1 MTRSPVLLGLVAV
14 VVAGCVT
21 VVEPTPSPEPLATQ
35 VAVAPTPTPEPT
47 TQTYVIKSGDNLNA
61 IAQRFGLT
69 VGQLLAA
76 NPDITDPNRIR
87 VGQALIIPP
96 PDAPDTGPDS
106 AGIGDASDDVVDLA
120 GQLVASQSYADITG
134 FGAALATNRRLQI
147 ELEMVNGPPAR
158 LDPAVEV
165 VTYTVVIDVDGDGQ
179 PDFRLIYSN
188 DVEGL
193 TGFQPSLENRLT
205 GSVKSGDGFPGTVTV
220 RNSTITFTVRR
231 SALGAPRAYAMAAT
245 VERVYSPG
253 GVGDPEGDNSV
264 DHAPDQQWPRPNPRW
279 VEVGGV

>member
-1 MTRSPVLLGLVAV
+1 
-14 VVAGCVT
+14 
-21 VVEPTPSPEPLATQ
+21 
-35 VAVAPTPTPEPT
+35 
-47 TQTYVIKSGDNLNA
+47 
-61 IAQRFGLT
+61 LT

-87 VGQALIIPP
+87 VGQELIIPP

-106 AGIGDASDDVVDLA
+106 AGIGDAGDDVMDLD
-120 GQLVASQSYADITG
+120 GQLIASQSYADITG
-134 FGAALATNRRLQI
+134 VGAALAANRRLQI
-147 ELEMVNGPPAR
+147 ELEMVNGPPVR

-179 PDFRLIYSN
+179 PDFRVIYSN
-188 DVEGL
+188 DVDGL

-205 GSVKSGDGFPGTVTV
+205 GEVQSGDAFPGSVAV
-220 RNSTITFTVRR
+220 RNATITFTIRR
-231 SALGAPRAYAMAAT
+231 AALGAPRAYALAAT
-245 VERVYSPG
+245 AERAYYPG
-253 GVGDPEGDNSV
+253 GRGDPEVDSSV